1 MNAFRAHDLRASA
14 VLLLAGLCGLA
25 GLNAHAQLAG
35 VLETGTRYAGNS
47 TGSGGFNADSGAASS
62 TTLNAPSYAVFD
74 SAGNLFVSDTQN
86 NCVRKVDAA
95 GNITTVAGLRV
106 SGGPDTC
113 NASLNF
119 APTPAQGLLAPTG
132 LAFDKAGTL
141 YISDSQHNCVRSLA
155 PGAVD
160 SFAANALTTVA
171 GTCSAL
177 DTASVTP
184 VPNGLTTDAAGNLYI
199 SIRDSAAAI
208 PVNQVLRHRAIDS
221 AGTVCLLAGQPS
233 ANVPNTCAGVIGTAT
248 LSSPSGLTLDPVGN
262 LYLADTGNNCV
273 REIAGLTTLQTAVGL
288 CANDSTGSSS
298 TALQGPYGLAAT
310 PAASILI
317 TQSALL
323 RNSLISFSPRF
334 GTLTQLAGLPTG
346 TSGPYSTALDG
357 QSALSTPLNAPLGL
371 TTDTAGNIFLADSLN
386 NIIRRFTT
394 GQTFPSAAVGATGAS
409 QTITFSINQ
418 NVKLSTTVGADYAI
432 STNTCSG
439 ILVAN
444 ASGLPPNTCQVTVT
458 FSPTRPGMRASALKL
473 KDANTGGVV
482 SVALSGIGT
491 GSLSLFTPGTVN
503 TLAGG
508 LRVPIAV
515 SVDSSGNA
523 YVLEQGDAL
532 TNADVVL
539 IPAGGG
545 PAAVVIPQHAGINT
559 PTAMAVD
566 AAGNIF
572 ISDAAANTISRFGVD
587 GTVSLNYISGLTNV
601 SALAVDS
608 SDNLYIAQAGAV
620 HNVIEVF
627 AGGATRIIAGSGST
641 ANADGVIATSAQF
654 VKPSGLALSPAG
666 DLAIADASGQ
676 RVYTV
681 DAGGLIH
688 MVAGNGTSS
697 TTDATQATATAMLY
711 PVGLAYDAAGDL
723 YIDDEAANRV
733 YEVYP
738 IQSGGSNI
746 SAPLGSGATGYTGDG
761 GPAPQATLQE
771 PFTIALDGA
780 SNLYVID
787 FANNA
792 LRQVS
797 YSTTRNIDFG
807 HVILGTSPVIVQT
820 IANAGNLG
828 MGITTPITT
837 TDSHYTTS
845 GSATTCSGSLA
856 QGGVCKVGYT
866 FTPTVIGT
874 VNAQSTVTSTAYD
887 SPQTVNLTA
896 YGITTQNLPY
906 TLTPE
911 TEVYGQ
917 PFLQSVS
924 LNIVY
929 PDLPATGT
937 MTFTIGG
944 SGGVGGETTCT
955 ISSPFGAKINCN
967 APESGLGVGTYTVN
981 FNFTSGDISYFS
993 TTGTTTL
1000 TITPGSLTLTPA
1012 SVNKAYGAP
1021 IPPLLGSVSG
1031 AVNGDVFLVADS
1043 TTATVASPIG
1053 TYPITGTLTPVG
1065 LASLSNYNV
1074 TYLKGTLTIAP
1085 APLTVTVTDA
1095 SRPYGAANPTF
1106 NSNIIGAANGDTFT
1120 VAYSTTATPTSPVG
1134 KYPITATITGTNMSD
1149 YAVTVVAGTLTV
1161 TPIPLT
1167 VNVASASRPYGTPNP
1182 GFAAAIT
1189 GAINGDTFTQNITT
1203 PAAINSP
1210 VGNYPI
1216 NDTIGGPAAANYTV
1230 TVNPGTLAITPAT
1243 VILSVTAN
1251 NASRTYGAANPVFTS
1266 TINGALLGDTFAIT
1280 YTTPANA
1287 SSPVGIY
1294 PVTPVIS
1301 GPAAANYTVAPAN
1314 GTVTITPAPLTVAAA
1329 STSRPYN
1336 TANPIFTGTTAG
1348 LLNGDTVTLAYSTTA
1363 IPTSPVGTY
1372 PIVPAVS
1379 GAALSNYT
1387 LTATNGTLTVTPSA
1401 AGPLT
1406 VAVNSATRAF
1416 GAANPVFTGTVTGL
1430 INGDI
1435 VTVSYSTTATPTS
1448 APGAYPITAI
1458 VSGAAAANYVI
1469 NIVPGTLAIT
1479 AGSTTTGLTTSASP
1493 IYYGTSVTFTATV
1506 SSATGVP
1513 NGTVTFL
1520 NGSTV
1525 LGTATVNSSG
1535 VATFTTSALL
1545 PGNLTITANY
1555 SGSTNF
1561 SASTTSIAQVV
1572 TAGSFSLTATPAS
1585 QFIRGAGSTVYTITA
1600 TSAQGFTGP
1609 VTLSCAG
1616 LPADAKCTFATP
1628 TLTLAAGASGSTT
1641 MTVVNT
1647 AADAALVIPTPPTQK
1662 PTGRFAPIAF
1672 AATLPF
1678 ELTGLGVFLAGRR
1691 KRKAAY
1697 SSPRLRLFLM
1707 LLCTA
1712 GLMGLAGC
1720 ACFTSV
1726 YKNYTINVSG
1736 STTVPGVASQTTS
1749 VILSVGQQ

>member
-14 VLLLAGLCGLA
+14 VLLFAGLCGLA
-25 GLNAHAQLAG
+25 GLNAHAQLASI
-35 VLETGTRYAGNS
+35 VETGTRYAGNS
-47 TGSGGFNADSGAASS
+47 TGSGGFNADIGAASA
-62 TTLNAPSYAVFD
+62 TTLNVPSYAVFD
-74 SAGNLFVSDTQN
+74 SSGNLFVSDTQN

-113 NASLNF
+113 NASLN
-119 APTPAQGLLAPTG
+119 PTPTPVQGLLAPTG

-141 YISDSQHNCVRSLA
+141 YISDSQHNCVRALA
-155 PGAVD
+155 PGAID
-160 SFAANALTTVA
+160 SFATNALTTVA
-171 GTCSAL
+171 GTCAAL
-177 DTASVTP
+177 DTDSVTP
-184 VPNGLTTDAAGNLYI
+184 APNGLATDTAGNLYI

-208 PVNQVLRHRAIDS
+208 PVNQVLQHRAADA
-221 AGTVCLLAGQPS
+221 AGTVCFLVGKPS
-233 ANVPNTCAGVIGTAT
+233 ANVPNACPGVTGTAT
-248 LSSPSGLTLDPVGN
+248 LASPAGLAFDPVGN
-262 LYLADTGNNCV
+262 LFLADTGNNCV
-273 REIAGLTTLQTAVGL
+273 REIAGLTNLQTAVGF

-298 TALQGPYGLAAT
+298 TALQSPYGLAVT
-310 PAASILI
+310 RGAALLI

-323 RNSLISFSPRF
+323 HNSLVSFSSRF

-346 TSGPYSTALDG
+346 TTGPYSTALDG
-357 QSALSTPLNAPLGL
+357 QSALSTPLNAPHGL
-371 TTDTAGNIFLADSLN
+371 TTDGAGNIFLADSLN
-386 NIIRRFTT
+386 NVIRKFTT
-394 GQTFPSAAVGATGAS
+394 GQIFPSAAVGATGAS
-409 QTITFSINQ
+409 QTLTFSINQ
-418 NVKLSTTVGADYAI
+418 NVKLSASVGADYAI

-444 ASGLPPNTCQVTVT
+444 ASGLPPNTCQITVT
-458 FSPTRPGMRASALKL
+458 FSPTRPGTRASALKF
-473 KDANTGGVV
+473 KDANTGGAIG
-482 SVALSGIGT
+482 VALSGTGT

-545 PAAVVIPQHAGINT
+545 PAVAVIPQHAGINT

-572 ISDAAANTISRFGVD
+572 ISDAAANTISRFGAD
-587 GTVSLNYISGLTNV
+587 GVVSLNYITGLTNV
-601 SALAVDS
+601 SALAVDLN
-608 SDNLYIAQAGAV
+608 DNLYIAQAGSV

-627 AGGATRIIAGSGST
+627 AGGASRIIAGSGST

-654 VKPSGLALSPAG
+654 IKPSGLALAPGG

-681 DAGGLIH
+681 DAGGLVHII
-688 MVAGNGTSS
+688 AGNGTSS

-746 SAPLGSGATGYTGDG
+746 SAPLGSGATGYSGDG
-761 GPAPQATLQE
+761 GPASQATLQE

-807 HVILGTSPVIVQT
+807 HVIIGTSPVIVQT
-820 IANAGNLG
+820 IANAGNVS

-837 TDSHYTTS
+837 SDSHYTTS
-845 GSATTCSGSLA
+845 GSATTCSGPLA

-874 VNAQSTVTSTAYD
+874 VTAQSIVTSTAYD

-906 TLTPE
+906 TLSPE

-917 PFLQSVS
+917 PFLQSVN
-924 LNIVY
+924 LNIVF
-929 PDLPATGT
+929 PDLSPTGT

-1000 TITPGSLTLTPA
+1000 TITPGSLSLIPA
-1012 SVNKAYGAP
+1012 NVNKAYGAP
-1021 IPPLLGSVSG
+1021 IPPLPGSVSG
-1031 AVNGDVFLVADS
+1031 AVNGDVFLVANS
-1043 TTATVASPIG
+1043 TTATAASPIG

-1074 TYLKGTLTIAP
+1074 TYLKGTLTIAA

-1106 NSNIIGAANGDTFT
+1106 NSTIVGAANSDTFSVT
-1120 VAYSTTATPTSPVG
+1120 YSTTATPTSPVG

-1149 YAVTVVAGTLTV
+1149 YSVTVVAGTLTV

-1167 VNVASASRPYGTPNP
+1167 VNVASASRPYGMANP
-1182 GFAAAIT
+1182 VFSASIT

-1203 PAAINSP
+1203 SAAINSP

-1216 NDTIGGPAAANYTV
+1216 NDTIAGPGAANYII
-1230 TVNPGTLAITPAT
+1230 TVNPGNLAITPAT
-1243 VILSVTAN
+1243 VVLSVTAN
-1251 NASRTYGAANPVFTS
+1251 NASRPYGAANPVFTS
-1266 TINGALLGDTFAIT
+1266 TVTGALLGDTFAIT

-1287 SSPVGIY
+1287 TSPIGTY
-1294 PVTPVIS
+1294 PVTPVVS
-1301 GPAAANYTVAPAN
+1301 GPAAANYTVAPGN
-1314 GTVTITPAPLTVAAA
+1314 GTLTVTQAPLTVVA
-1329 STSRPYN
+1329 TDTTRPYN
-1336 TANPIFTGTTAG
+1336 TANPVFTGVTTG
-1348 LLNGDTVTLAYSTTA
+1348 LLNGDTVAIAFSTSA
-1363 IPTSPVGTY
+1363 ILTSPVGTY
-1372 PIVPAVS
+1372 PIVPVIS
-1379 GAALSNYT
+1379 GAALSNYA
-1387 LTATNGTLTVTPSA
+1387 LTAKNGTLTITPSA

-1406 VAVNSATRAF
+1406 VAVNSATRPF
-1416 GAANPVFTGTVTGL
+1416 GVANPILTGSITGL
-1430 INGDI
+1430 INGDT
-1435 VTVSYSTTATPTS
+1435 VTVSYSTTATATS
-1448 APGAYPITAI
+1448 APGAYPITAT

-1469 NIVPGTLAIT
+1469 NVIPGTLAIT
-1479 AGSTTTGLTTSASP
+1479 AASTTTALTTSASP

-1513 NGTVTFL
+1513 SGTVTFL
-1520 NGSTV
+1520 SGSTV
-1525 LGTATVNSSG
+1525 LGTSAINSSG
-1535 VATFTTSALL
+1535 VAAFTTSALL

-1555 SGSTNF
+1555 GGSTNF
-1561 SASTTSIAQVV
+1561 GASTTTVAQVV
-1572 TAGSFSLTATPAS
+1572 TAGSFTLAATPAS

-1609 VTLSCAG
+1609 ITLACAG
-1616 LPADAKCTFATP
+1616 LPGDAKCTFASP
-1628 TLTLAAGASGSTT
+1628 TLTLTAGGAGSTT

-1647 AADAALVIPTPPTQK
+1647 AADAQLIIPPQPTQK

-1678 ELTGLGVFLAGRR
+1678 EITGLGVLFAGRR
-1691 KRKAAY
+1691 RRKALHN
-1697 SSPRLRLFLM
+1697 SPRLRLLLM
-1707 LLCTA
+1707 LLCAA

-1726 YKNYTINVSG
+1726 YKNYTINVTG
-1736 STTVPGVASQTTS
+1736 NTTVPGVASQTTS